1 MFSPRRRTRATSVII
16 IVWKNK
22 SKKPNFYVREGEV
35 RSVVFTNKPMVL
47 LVYKK
52 AYHNTNDLDHV
63 VPSVVVSL
71 LQEFKDVFPEDI
83 PNGLPLLRRIEH
95 HIELVTEAVI
105 PNQQAYRRMCFERK
119 LMN

>member
-1 MFSPRRRTRATSVII
+1 VIL

-35 RSVVFTNKPMVL
+35 RSVVFTNKLMVL
-47 LVYKK
+47 LVYKE
-52 AYHNTNDLDHV
+52 AYHNTNDFDHV
-63 VPSVVVSL
+63 VPSVIVSL
-71 LQEFKDVFPEDI
+71 LQEFKYVFPKDI

-95 HIELVTEAVI
+95 HIDLVPEAMI
-105 PNQQAYRRMCFERK
+105 PNRQTYRRMCFERK

>member
-1 MFSPRRRTRATSVII
+1 
-16 IVWKNK
+16 
-22 SKKPNFYVREGEV
+22 
-35 RSVVFTNKPMVL
+35 MVL

-52 AYHNTNDLDHV
+52 AYHNINDIDHI

>member
-1 MFSPRRRTRATSVII
+1 VII

-35 RSVVFTNKPMVL
+35 RSIVFT
-47 LVYKK
+47 KK

-83 PNGLPLLRRIEH
+83 SNGLPLLRRIEH
-95 HIELVTEAVI
+95 HIELVPGPVI